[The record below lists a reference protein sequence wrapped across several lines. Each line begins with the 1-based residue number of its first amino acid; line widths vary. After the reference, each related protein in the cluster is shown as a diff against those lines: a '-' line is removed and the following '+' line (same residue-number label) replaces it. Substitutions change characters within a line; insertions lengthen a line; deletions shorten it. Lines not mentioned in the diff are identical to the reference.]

1 MRDYKNYEA
10 QDGALFAKTLTW
22 LIVAAVFAAV
32 AYASESDYRECLNNN
47 QSVTLCGGGNTK

>member
-10 QDGALFAKTLTW
+10 RDGALFAKTLTW
-22 LIVAAVFAAV
+22 LVVAAIFAAV
-32 AYASESDYRECLNNN
+32 AYVSESDYRECLAGN

>member
-10 QDGALFAKTLTW
+10 VDGAHFAKTLTW
-22 LIVAAVFAAV
+22 FVVAAIFAAV